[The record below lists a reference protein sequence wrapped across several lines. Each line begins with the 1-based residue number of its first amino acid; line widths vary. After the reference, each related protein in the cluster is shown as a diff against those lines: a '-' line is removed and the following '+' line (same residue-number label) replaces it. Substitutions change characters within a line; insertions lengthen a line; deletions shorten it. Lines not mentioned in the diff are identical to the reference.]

1 MIELAVELRN
11 PGEVLAACGL
21 FNLAA
26 RRGWATARFASDGR
40 FCLDTPMTLEALLTG
55 LNVEELTIADDLSWV
70 DLAGVRLNWWMREGD
85 DFKLWA
91 GQVNPDNLI
100 RGLLDACD
108 RVRGSAL
115 KGKLLSAAIPMT
127 KRFGADPRSSW
138 ISLDIGYSPNDQGTG
153 AIHTRPFAELLAM
166 IGLQTFLPRKRES
179 RAFVYR
185 VWYSMLPLLPARL
198 AFAGVAM
205 PVPDGRY
212 HFTVNKSGSFSVFDF
227 AELEE

>member
-26 RRGWATARFASDGR
+26 RRGWATARFAPDGR
-40 FCLDTPMTLEALLTG
+40 FYLDTSATLEELLAVLDAG
-55 LNVEELTIADDLSWV
+55 KLAIADDLSWV

-91 GQVNPDNLI
+91 GRVNPDNLV
-100 RGLLDACD
+100 RDLLDACAKV
-108 RVRGSAL
+108 RVGAL
-115 KGKLLSAAIPMT
+115 KGELLSVTVPMT
-127 KRFGADPRSSW
+127 KRLGADPRSSW
-138 ISLDIGYSPNDQGTG
+138 ISLDLGYSPDAQG
-153 AIHTRPFAELLAM
+153 IRVHTRPFTELLAM
-166 IGLQTFLPRKRES
+166 IGLQTFLPRTLES
-179 RAFVYR
+179 GEFTYR
-185 VWYSMLPLLPARL
+185 VWHSNLPLLPARL

-205 PVPDGRY
+205 PVPGSRY
-212 HFTVNKSGSFSVFDF
+212 RFTVNKSGNFSVFDF